1 MEENAPKLTAI
12 LGPEVRESLLS
23 SEQRK
28 HFNCGQTIYYQG
40 DEAKTMIVV
49 YSGSVRVARM
59 TADGRQ
65 VITGVFGP
73 GHCVGLVGLMSGKRE
88 QDVIANGDT
97 TVGFISR
104 STFDKILQ
112 SKPEFAVQL
121 LPVVLSRFQAALNF
135 IDDLKNQSTT
145 VLTAIIIEQF
155 LESSEQPNVLAWK
168 QEDIALA
175 AGSSRVSVGK
185 ALKELERR
193 DLIELGYGQIMVPDV
208 KRLTDWIKEQRG

>member
-1 MEENAPKLTAI
+1 MEEHAPKLTA
-12 LGPEVRESLLS
+12 LLSPEVRESLHS

-28 HFNCGQTIYYQG
+28 HFSSGQTIYTHG
-40 DEAKTMIVV
+40 DEGKTMIVV
-49 YSGSVRVARM
+49 HSGSVRVSRM

-88 QDVIANGDT
+88 QDVIANDDA

-104 STFDKILQ
+104 SAFDKILQ
-112 SKPEFAVQL
+112 SQPEFAVQL
-121 LPVVLSRFQAALNF
+121 LPVILSRFQAALNF

-193 DLIELGYGQIMVPDV
+193 DLIELGYGQIMVPDGE
-208 KRLTDWIKEQRG
+208 RLTDWIKEQRS

>member
-1 MEENAPKLTAI
+1 
-12 LGPEVRESLLS
+12 
-23 SEQRK
+23 
-28 HFNCGQTIYYQG
+28 
-40 DEAKTMIVV
+40 MIVV
-49 YSGSVRVARM
+49 HSGSVRVSRM

-88 QDVIANGDT
+88 QDVIANDDA

-104 STFDKILQ
+104 SAFDKILQ
-112 SKPEFAVQL
+112 SQPEFAVQL
-121 LPVVLSRFQAALNF
+121 LPVILSRFQAALNF

-193 DLIELGYGQIMVPDV
+193 DLIELGYGQIMVPDGE
-208 KRLTDWIKEQRG
+208 RLTDWIKEQRS